1 MHEGASATSE
11 VNLTIDGHGTW
22 PGVMQGRFLAVAGFG
37 NLPGDILFFDK
48 KPDGKLK
55 QMGATR

>member
-1 MHEGASATSE
+1 M
-11 VNLTIDGHGTW
+11 
-22 PGVMQGRFLAVAGFG
+22 AGFG

-48 KPDGKLK
+48 KADGKLK